1 MTSIIGAVKWYV
13 LAMLLAGAGV
23 ASGHAADKAH
33 LLVISIDGLR
43 PDYVTEADQ
52 HGLKIPTL
60 RKFLVEGVYAEG
72 VIGVLPTVTYPSH
85 TTLMTGVW
93 PIEHGVFANQKFNPF
108 AAGKEQI
115 TEVSTIK
122 VKTLWE
128 AAHAADYTVA
138 SVGWPV
144 TTGAAFIDWLLPAN
158 AAFEGGDPDGGAVT
172 ETAKAVYDRP
182 AGLREQLA
190 DALPAGKLSVDDR
203 RHEWQVAVIR
213 RFKPEFMTAHIGYL
227 DHAEHAHGPFS
238 EQANATLEQVDGRV
252 ARLIAEERAVYPDAY
267 ILIVSDHGFLPAE
280 RAMSLNALLM
290 QAGLLDVERKT
301 WQAAAYDTGG
311 SSAIMVRD
319 PGDTAT
325 SAKVKAVIAA
335 AAKNPDYGIGR
346 VLTHDEVVA
355 RGGISTALLMVEPK
369 SGWRFVGGRKVT
381 TLVPGTGAHG
391 QFPDQPALRSSF
403 ILMGPGVAAGRKL
416 GVIDMRQIAPTIG
429 RILGVK
435 LEAAKLAPVNYAP

>member
-1 MTSIIGAVKWYV
+1 MISITRLFRRCALVMFAG
-13 LAMLLAGAGV
+13 GAGWV
-23 ASGHAADKAH
+23 SVHAADRAH
-33 LLVISIDGLR
+33 VLVISIDGLR

-52 HGLKIPTL
+52 HGLRIPTL
-60 RKFLVEGVYAEG
+60 RKFLTEGVYAEG
-72 VIGVLPTVTYPSH
+72 VTGVLPTVTYPSH

-93 PIEHGVFANQKFNPF
+93 PIEHGVFANQKFSPF

-115 TEVSTIK
+115 TEVGTIK

-128 AAHAADYTVA
+128 AAHQAGYTVA

-144 TTGAAFIDWLLPAN
+144 TTGATFIDWLLPAN
-158 AAFEGGDPDGGAVT
+158 AAFEGGDPDGGTMT
-172 ETAKAVYDRP
+172 ETVKAVYDRP

-190 DALPAGKLSVDDR
+190 DALPPGKLSVDDR

-213 RFKPEFMTAHIGYL
+213 RFKPEFMTAHVGYL

-238 EQANATLEQVDGRV
+238 AEANAALERIDGLV
-252 ARLIAEERAVYPDAY
+252 ARLMAEERTVYPDAY
-267 ILIVSDHGFLPAE
+267 ILIVSDHGFLPTE

-290 QAGLLDVERKT
+290 QEGLLDVDRKT

-311 SSAIMVRD
+311 SSAIMLRD
-319 PGDTAT
+319 PGDA
-325 SAKVKAVIAA
+325 AVVEKVKAVIAA

-346 VLTHDEVVA
+346 VLMHDEVVA
-355 RGGISTALLMVEPK
+355 RGGISSALLMVEPK
-369 SGWRFVGGRKVT
+369 AGWRFVGGRKVT

-391 QFPDQPALRSSF
+391 QFPDQPALRSTF
-403 ILMGPGVAAGRKL
+403 MLMGPGVAAGRNL
-416 GVIDMRQIAPTIG
+416 GVIDMRQIAPTVG

-435 LEAAKLAPVNYAP
+435 LEAARLSPVRYAP